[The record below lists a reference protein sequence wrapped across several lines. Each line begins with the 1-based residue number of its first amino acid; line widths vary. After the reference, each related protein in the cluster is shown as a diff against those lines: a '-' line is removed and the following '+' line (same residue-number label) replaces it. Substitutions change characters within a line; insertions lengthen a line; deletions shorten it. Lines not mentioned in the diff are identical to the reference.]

1 MRQLTDH
8 DVIDE
13 MESLGGSFVKALG
26 EAWIKAVGQL
36 GVNLHHELNEMD
48 GEELRELSDG
58 ELRIVRNF
66 ATIGWSLVIEKMV
79 ENQSQAPPTT

>member
-1 MRQLTDH
+1 MDE
-8 DVIDE
+8 IDRKWNRNRAIQDQE
-13 MESLGGSFVKALG
+13 IEEAK
-26 EAWIKAVGQL
+26 AWIKAVGQL